1 MSLGWLHCVWELR
14 IAGLRIANRGIAV
27 GDCRI
32 ADCEW
37 HVVKSAPGVIW
48 GEREESERSVGGVGD
63 EDPVSGRGTKS
74 LHGAARARRRL
85 FLGGSGREPNPRNFV
100 ILYRV
105 TSKYCK

>member
-63 EDPVSGRGTKS
+63 E
-74 LHGAARARRRL
+74 
-85 FLGGSGREPNPRNFV
+85 GGSCKRKRHQEPAWSGKSSPSTLLGWV
-100 ILYRV
+100 GEG
-105 TSKYCK
+105 TQPT